1 MVFCRRDDLF
11 CPGVIT
17 AVAEPDGL
25 YILFDGESTQ
35 QPLYYNDVLAGTEW
49 DTVIADAAPNTYQVG
64 ETQ

>member
-1 MVFCRRDDLF
+1 M
-11 CPGVIT
+11 
-17 AVAEPDGL
+17 AEPDGL

-64 ETQ
+64 EMDHLIQNL